1 MKIMKTSITASSI
14 LMACGLISCT
24 QQKQTQQKVRAGDVL
39 ELSLINMPEGE
50 RQNWNGKYLV
60 NDKGNIRL
68 PLLGSFSVNEMTSE
82 EAAIAIEKVIQDR
95 DIYNNP
101 DVELK
106 LVTEAVPQQTVKN
119 FLDSKDSSVDQ

>member
-1 MKIMKTSITASSI
+1 MKIMKISITASSI

-24 QQKQTQQKVRAGDVL
+24 QQKQTQQKVRARDVL

-68 PLLGSFSVNEMTSE
+68 PLLGSFSVSEMTSE
-82 EAAIAIEKVIQDR
+82 EAAIAIEKVLQDR

-106 LVTEAVPQQTVKN
+106 IVTEVKPQQTLKD
-119 FLDSKDSSVDQ
+119 FHDSQS

>member
-68 PLLGSFSVNEMTSE
+68 PLLGAFSVSEMTSE
-82 EAAIAIEKVIQDR
+82 EASVAIEKALHDQR
-95 DIYNNP
+95 IYNKP
-101 DVELK
+101 DIDLK
-106 LVTEAVPQQTVKN
+106 VVTEAKPQQTLED
-119 FLDSKDSSVDQ
+119 FHDSQR

>member
-1 MKIMKTSITASSI
+1 MKTSITASSI
-14 LMACGLISCT
+14 LMACALISCT

-50 RQNWNGKYLV
+50 RNYWNGKYLV

-68 PLLGSFSVNEMTSE
+68 PLLGSFSVSEMTSE
-82 EAAIAIEKVIQDR
+82 EASIAIEKTLQDR

-101 DVELK
+101 DVDLK
-106 LVTEAVPQQTVKN
+106 LVTEVKPQQTLED
-119 FLDSKDSSVDQ
+119 FHDSQR

>member
-60 NDKGNIRL
+60 NDKGSIRL
-68 PLLGSFSVNEMTSE
+68 PLLGAFSVSEMTSE
-82 EAAIAIEKVIQDR
+82 EASVAIEKALHDQR
-95 DIYNNP
+95 IYNKP
-101 DVELK
+101 DIDLK
-106 LVTEAVPQQTVKN
+106 VVTEAKPQQTLED
-119 FLDSKDSSVDQ
+119 FHDSQR

>member
-82 EAAIAIEKVIQDR
+82 EASIAIEKTLQDR
-95 DIYNNP
+95 GIYNNP

-106 LVTEAVPQQTVKN
+106 IVTEVKPQQTLKD
-119 FLDSKDSSVDQ
+119 FHDSQR